1 MMWRSNKQH
10 TFLKMALQGSGAV
23 ENGGRI
29 WLAWISGG
37 VTDEVDICIGIYRIS
52 YICKLVK

>member
-1 MMWRSNKQH
+1 MMWRFNKQH

-29 WLAWISGG
+29 GLAWISGG
-37 VTDEVDICIGIYRIS
+37 VTDEGGLWIGIYRIS
-52 YICKLVK
+52 HICKLIK

>member
-37 VTDEVDICIGIYRIS
+37 VTDEVDLWREICENVS
-52 YICKLVK
+52 SV